1 MSVIAGGRLFTEHA
15 SLAAMLNA
23 QNSSRKTNDIECNSS
38 QTTMKILAEQTGGK
52 AFMNGNGL
60 AKVIRQVSETS
71 GDFYSLSYTPAN
83 RKMDGTCRPIEVRV
97 AGNYKLLPASSTS
110 SRAASAPRKFRSP
123 PCRRCRRPP
132 SPMPQDRLPRVQL
145 SFL

>member
-23 QNSSRKTNDIECNSS
+23 QNSSRMTNDIERNSS

-97 AGNYKLLPASSTS
+97 AGNYKLPYRRLRPAVAPRRRHGNSARR
-110 SRAASAPRKFRSP
+110 RAAGAGGAQSHAAR
-123 PCRRCRRPP
+123 
-132 SPMPQDRLPRVQL
+132 
-145 SFL
+145 